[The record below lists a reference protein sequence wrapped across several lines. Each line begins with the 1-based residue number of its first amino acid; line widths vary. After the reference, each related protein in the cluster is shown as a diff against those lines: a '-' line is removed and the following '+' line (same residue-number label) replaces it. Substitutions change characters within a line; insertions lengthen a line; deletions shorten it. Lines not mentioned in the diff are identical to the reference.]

1 MKHLNR
7 QDIIALL
14 DCTEIDKSIK
24 EHLSNCDHC
33 FSEYASMKSNYIEIK
48 EATLEKTPQEFLEKA
63 ETTFHLNL
71 VEKESSE
78 GLLSKI
84 SKLFTFNTFN
94 IFNTEI
100 SSNSIIFKPQF
111 IGVAMVAS
119 VLLIMLYMSN
129 PSMPNQSM
137 SYPGKVNTQLYDF
150 SMTLRSASEQ
160 TVFKDDLQNMSEDE
174 IIKYAENNFL
184 ILELTTGGKAYSQ
197 IPEKGVP
204 FNTAIDTLKVI
215 LP

>member
-1 MKHLNR
+1 MKHLNK

-14 DCTEIDKSIK
+14 DCAEIDKSIK

-63 ETTFHLNL
+63 ETTFNLNL

-94 IFNTEI
+94 IFNPEI
-100 SSNSIIFKPQF
+100 SSNSIIFKPKF

-119 VLLIMLYMSN
+119 VLLIMLYMPN
-129 PSMPNQSM
+129 P
-137 SYPGKVNTQLYDF
+137 GIVNTQLYDF

-174 IIKYAENNFL
+174 IIKYAEDNFL
-184 ILELTTGGKAYSQ
+184 ILELTTGGKKFSQ
-197 IPEKGVP
+197 NPKKDER
-204 FNTAIDTLKVI
+204 FTTEDTLKII

>member
-48 EATLEKTPQEFLEKA
+48 EPTLEKTPQEFLEKA
-63 ETTFHLNL
+63 ETTFNLNL

-84 SKLFTFNTFN
+84 SKLFTLNTFN

-119 VLLIMLYMSN
+119 VLLIMLYI
-129 PSMPNQSM
+129 PNL
-137 SYPGKVNTQLYDF
+137 GTVNTQLYDF

-174 IIKYAENNFL
+174 IIKYAEDNFL

-204 FNTAIDTLKVI
+204 FNTTIDTLKII